1 MSINGYITLGRS
13 LNKKYPPSSPENWS
27 RFDHPIIAPL
37 WADIEM
43 EGPASGVSITYEQK
57 KETLHQISDAL
68 NITDLRYV

>member
-13 LNKKYPPSSPENWS
+13 LNKKYPPSSPKNWS

-43 EGPASGVSITYEQK
+43 KGPASGVSITFEQRN
-57 KETLHQISDAL
+57 ERLQQISDAL
-68 NITDLRYV
+68 NISDVR